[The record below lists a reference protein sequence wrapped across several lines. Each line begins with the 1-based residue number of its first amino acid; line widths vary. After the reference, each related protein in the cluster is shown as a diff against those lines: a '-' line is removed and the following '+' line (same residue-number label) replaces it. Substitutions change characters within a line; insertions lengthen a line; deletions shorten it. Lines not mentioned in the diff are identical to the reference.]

1 MDDITLYH
9 WTSVINDHTHTAKRD
24 MLGPNRLEE
33 FGEKSYGTSK
43 RIINL
48 FFFYLVSL
56 GTLGLQRDFGLAGGR
71 MGAKLDRIQN
81 SLHSQQTVSLQYTH
95 IQYHQH
101 TVHMQYTH
109 IHTHIQ
115 LTNACK
121 HTHTLTQTHRQIN
134 THTAHSDL
142 LFYECVDDR

>member
-48 FFFYLVSL
+48 FFFIWSVLVP
-56 GTLGLQRDFGLAGGR
+56 
-71 MGAKLDRIQN
+71 
-81 SLHSQQTVSLQYTH
+81 
-95 IQYHQH
+95 
-101 TVHMQYTH
+101 
-109 IHTHIQ
+109 
-115 LTNACK
+115 
-121 HTHTLTQTHRQIN
+121 
-134 THTAHSDL
+134 
-142 LFYECVDDR
+142 